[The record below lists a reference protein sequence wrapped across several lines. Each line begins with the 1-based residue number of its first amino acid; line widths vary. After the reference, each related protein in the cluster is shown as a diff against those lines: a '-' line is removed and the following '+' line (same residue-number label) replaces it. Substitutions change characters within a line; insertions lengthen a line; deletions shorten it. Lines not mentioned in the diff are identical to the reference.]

1 MPITSEKFETDYFF
15 KKKENNSVPIV
26 FVHGIGLNKDIWY
39 PQVNFFKD
47 YSIVTYDLIGHGKT
61 PLNKIQL
68 NFQDFVKQLLNLI
81 NELELKKI
89 HLVGFSLGALISRHF
104 AAEHGDRLSSLNLHA
119 SIYKRSIEQKRV
131 VENRFELLKTDRPAS
146 KDRSIRRWFTAEYI
160 KNNPEMYKTI
170 YSMLDGNNP
179 ENFLKAYKL
188 FVYYQDDDEMLKK
201 INTNTLVSTGQND
214 VGSTKEMAINLSENI
229 KNSKYAEIGNG
240 KHLCSIECA
249 DDYNKILEN
258 FIDKNYDES

>member
-1 MPITSEKFETDYFF
+1 MPITSEKYETDYYY
-15 KKKENNSVPIV
+15 KKENNSVPIV
-26 FVHGIGLNKDIWY
+26 FVHGIGLNKEIWY
-39 PQVNFFKD
+39 PQIEFFKS
-47 YSIVTYDLIGHGKT
+47 YNIITYDLIGHGKT
-61 PLNKIQL
+61 PLNKNEL

-81 NELELKKI
+81 NELEIKKI

-160 KNNPEMYKTI
+160 KNKPEMYKKI
-170 YSMLDGNNP
+170 YSMLDDNNP

-188 FVYYQDDDEMLKK
+188 FVFYQDDDDMLKK
-201 INTNTLVSTGQND
+201 IYTSTLVSTGQND

-229 KNSKYAEIGNG
+229 KNAKYAEIRNG
-240 KHLCSIECA
+240 KHLCSIEFS
-249 DDYNKILEN
+249 DEYNKILEN

>member
-1 MPITSEKFETDYFF
+1 MPITSEKYETDYYY
-15 KKKENNSVPIV
+15 KKENNSVPIV
-26 FVHGIGLNKDIWY
+26 FVHGIGLNKEIWY
-39 PQVNFFKD
+39 PQIEFFKS
-47 YSIVTYDLIGHGKT
+47 YNLITYDLLGHGKT
-61 PLNKIQL
+61 PLNKNEL
-68 NFQDFVKQLLNLI
+68 NFQDFVKQLLNLL
-81 NELELKKI
+81 NELDIKKI

-104 AAEHGDRLSSLNLHA
+104 AAEHKDRLSSLNLHA

-160 KNNPEMYKTI
+160 KNNPEMYKKI
-170 YSMLDGNNP
+170 YSMLEKNNP
-179 ENFLKAYKL
+179 ENFLKTYKL
-188 FVYYQDDDEMLKK
+188 FVFYQDEEEIINK

-229 KNSKYAEIGNG
+229 KNAKYAEIRNG

-249 DDYNKILEN
+249 DEYNKILEI
-258 FIDKNYDES
+258 FIDKNYDNS

>member
-15 KKKENNSVPIV
+15 KKKENNLVPIV

-61 PLNKIQL
+61 PLNKIEL
-68 NFQDFVKQLLNLI
+68 NFQDFIKQLLNLI

-170 YSMLDGNNP
+170 YSMLDSNNP

-188 FVYYQDDDEMLKK
+188 FVFYQDDDEMLKK

-229 KNSKYAEIGNG
+229 KNAKYAEIGNG

>member
-1 MPITSEKFETDYFF
+1 MPITSEKYETDYYY
-15 KKKENNSVPIV
+15 KKENNSVPIV
-26 FVHGIGLNKDIWY
+26 FVHGIGLNKEIWY
-39 PQVNFFKD
+39 PQIEFFKS
-47 YSIVTYDLIGHGKT
+47 YNIITYDLIGHGKT
-61 PLNKIQL
+61 PLKKSQL

-81 NELELKKI
+81 NELEIKKI

-160 KNNPEMYKTI
+160 KNNPEMYKKI
-170 YSMLDGNNP
+170 YSMLDDNNP
-179 ENFLKAYKL
+179 ENFISAYKL
-188 FVYYQDDDEMLKK
+188 FVFYQDDDLMLNK
-201 INTNTLVSTGQND
+201 ITTSTLVTTGQND

-229 KNSKYAEIGNG
+229 KNAKYAEIRNG
-240 KHLCSIECA
+240 KHLCSIECSEE
-249 DDYNKILEN
+249 YNKILEN

>member
-1 MPITSEKFETDYFF
+1 MRITSEKFETDYFF

>member
-15 KKKENNSVPIV
+15 KKKENNLVPIV

>member
-1 MPITSEKFETDYFF
+1 MPTTSEKFETDYYY
-15 KKKENNSVPIV
+15 KKENNSVPIV
-26 FVHGIGLNKDIWY
+26 FVHGIGLNKEIWY
-39 PQVNFFKD
+39 PQIEFFKS
-47 YSIVTYDLIGHGKT
+47 YNVITYDLIGHGKT
-61 PLNKIQL
+61 PLNKNEL

-81 NELELKKI
+81 NELEIKKI

-104 AAEHGDRLSSLNLHA
+104 ASEYGDRLSSLNLHG

-131 VENRFELLKTDRPAS
+131 VENRLELLKTDRPAS

-160 KNNPEMYKTI
+160 KNKPEMYKKI
-170 YSMLDGNNP
+170 YSMLDDNNP

-188 FVYYQDDDEMLKK
+188 FVFYQDDDDMLKK
-201 INTNTLVSTGQND
+201 IYTSTLVSTGQND

-229 KNSKYAEIGNG
+229 KNAKYAEIRNG
-240 KHLCSIECA
+240 KHLCSIECSSE
-249 DDYNKILEN
+249 YNKILEN